1 MLRGACLLAV
11 ATVMGCRTPP
21 ALRNCGDD
29 LSGQW
34 QLAGARERWTL
45 RDHANRIEGFPL
57 APDLREGVDGILAA
71 PRWIELVRDHDVIAG
86 RVHRRYTR
94 REQRCE
100 ATSNLRIVAC
110 HGQLIDVDRATM
122 PTPTTMQPC
131 VWSPVQSN
139 VQEQWQRV
147 SQ

>member
-1 MLRGACLLAV
+1 MWSLLAV
-11 ATVMGCRTPP
+11 TTVAGCRTPP

-34 QLAGARERWTL
+34 ALPGESGRWTL
-45 RDHANRIEGFPL
+45 RDSAAHIEGFPL
-57 APDLREGVDGILAA
+57 SPDQRAGADGVIAA
-71 PRWIELVRDHDVIAG
+71 PRWLELVREQDVLAG
-86 RVHRRYTR
+86 RMHRRHMR

-100 ATSNLRIVAC
+100 AAANLRIVAC
-110 HGQLIDVDRATM
+110 HGQTLDVERSAL
-122 PTPTTMQPC
+122 PTPTSMQPC
-131 VWSPVQSN
+131 AWSPSPSN